1 MKRMTITIAFALS
14 QILILAQPDDSCL
27 PQGIYFTTQALIDS
41 FQINYPNCAEIEG
54 SMIIN
59 GDDIYNLNG
68 LSVLTSIGGSLSIG
82 VFTVFGDPSNPNLLS
97 ISGLENLTSIGG
109 SLEICYNGALFS
121 LSGLENLTSIGG
133 LLWIRW
139 SSLLSISDLENVSY
153 IGGSIRINNNSS
165 LISLNGLENLTSI
178 MGTLYIANNYSLS
191 SLYGLEN
198 VTNIE
203 GLLEIRDNANLVD
216 LTGLN
221 NLISVGNSLDI
232 SGNDALISLTGL
244 DGLNTING
252 ELEIGGGYPSDGNPS
267 LTDISALENL
277 AEASITNLKIR
288 YNSSLSTCAVKSICE
303 YLANPNGFFL
313 INDNAP
319 GCNSPE
325 EVGEACLTSI
335 VNYPET
341 IEFEIS
347 PNPVTDFA
355 EISLNKPESEFAEI
369 CLYNTKGICIK
380 SWKLKSSHADNKTY
394 YLSLS
399 NVPSGFYLL
408 RIQIGNEMVT
418 RKLIKR

>member
-1 MKRMTITIAFALS
+1 MKSLTITFVLILS
-14 QILILAQPDDSCL
+14 QVFLLAQPDVSCL
-27 PQGIYFTTQALIDS
+27 PEGIYFTTQAQIDS

-54 SMIIN
+54 SMTIN

-68 LSVLTSIGGSLSIG
+68 LSVLTSIGGSLYIG
-82 VFTVFGDPSNPNLLS
+82 VVDPFGDPSNPNLVN

-109 SLEICYNGALFS
+109 SLEICDNGALFS

-133 LLWIRW
+133 TLWIGW
-139 SSLLSISDLENVSY
+139 SSLLSISDLENVAY
-153 IGGSIRINNNSS
+153 IGGSIFINNSS

-178 MGTLYIANNYSLS
+178 MGTLYIADNYSLS

-203 GLLEIRDNANLVD
+203 GLLDIRDNANLQD

-252 ELEIGGGYPSDGNPS
+252 ELEIGGGYPSDGNPR

-288 YNSSLSTCAVKSICE
+288 YNSSLSTCVVQSICE

-313 INDNAP
+313 INDNAT

-335 VNYPET
+335 ENHVET
-341 IEFEIS
+341 IAFDIS

-355 EISLNKPESEFAEI
+355 EISQNIPGSGFAEI

-380 SWKLKSSHADNKTY
+380 SWKLKSSNADNNTY
-394 YLSLS
+394 YLDLS
-399 NVPSGFYLL
+399 SVPSGLYFC
-408 RIQIGNEMVT
+408 RILIGNEMVT
-418 RKLIKR
+418 KKLIKR